1 MYTARAVNAARPT
14 LPLRPCPACGTRVEP
29 LRAGAVLA
37 LDDGYRFL
45 CDEACR
51 ERFRRGERDHDRAA
65 RAAHEALTSTRDA
78 LRSPDAPPSRS
89 AVAKPGNVA
98 PADGAVRRDEPH
110 VPGRVHFDGDASTAT
125 GRLFVRPVLT
135 AIPPPWFGLGAAA
148 LAALLGLFG
157 LHPLVATGSVLATWA
172 AAIAALVRSYPARRE
187 TGVFAWALGPSG
199 AALAGFAALIG
210 ALGPEP
216 TRTPLVGAAIAAGTM
231 VARAWLDAWAR
242 RPVAEAVEALR
253 TPLPERL
260 HIPTGDEGA
269 LTRPGAERIVDTN
282 TVRTG
287 EDVLALEGEI
297 VAVDGV
303 VKAGEALALLHP
315 GAKTPVKRGPGDPL
329 LAGARIVEGAVRML
343 ATRVGADRG
352 LVRPSRFGSG
362 TERDAAPIARAAE
375 FVTRWGG
382 ALAILFAASG
392 LILAEGGGFTA
403 QLGAAAAVLL
413 AAPLLSVRRA
423 AETPLVAAAAIAG
436 ARGIVYQSARALDRA
451 GRVTYAALCGHGT
464 ITEGRPE
471 IVELHALDGGSGDA
485 LVALAAA
492 AESAAES
499 HAIARAVQRLAER
512 RGVPRESVRRATH
525 LPGRGVTAVAPGGE
539 PLVLGS
545 RQLLLDE
552 GVSVAVA
559 DSEAA
564 RAETRGRTAIFLGL
578 GGRVRAVLS
587 LEDELRPGARAAV
600 QRLVDLG
607 IEVVLLSGDHR
618 GTVETLARGLGIDHI
633 KAQLVPE
640 ERGAE
645 VKRLRES
652 GGAVAAVG
660 RPLHDDAALAAADVP
675 VVLGAAGGPAG
686 ERAVA
691 LVTEDVRDAAA
702 ALWIAR
708 AARQAAWRDAGLAA
722 LGGLTLV
729 GLGATGM
736 IVPGVVAVATLA
748 LDAWAL
754 PTGARLLRR
763 VTLRLPERA

>member
-1 MYTARAVNAARPT
+1 MYTARAVTAARPT
-14 LPLRPCPACGTRVEP
+14 LPLRPCPACGTRLEP

-51 ERFRRGERDHDRAA
+51 ERFRRGERSHDRAA
-65 RAAHEALTSTRDA
+65 RAAHDPADDAHRPALSG
-78 LRSPDAPPSRS
+78 SPRS
-89 AVAKPGNVA
+89 APLRFGEPGSTA
-98 PADGAVRRDEPH
+98 TLRREEPH
-110 VPGRVHFDGDASTAT
+110 VPGRVHFDADASTAT
-125 GRLFVRPVLT
+125 GRLFARPALT
-135 AIPPPWFGLGAAA
+135 AVPPPWFGLGTAG
-148 LAALLGLFG
+148 LAALLGLLG
-157 LHPLVATGSVLATWA
+157 LHPLVAALSVLATWSA
-172 AAIAALVRSYPARRE
+172 TIAALVRSYPARRE
-187 TGVFAWALGPSG
+187 TGVFAWALGPAG
-199 AALAGFAALIG
+199 AALAAFAALIG
-210 ALGPEP
+210 ALGPAP
-216 TRTPLVGAAIAAGTM
+216 TRTPLVGAAIAAGAM
-231 VARAWLDAWAR
+231 VVRAWLDAWAR

-253 TPLPERL
+253 ATLPARL
-260 HIPTGDEGA
+260 HIPTGDDGA
-269 LTRPGAERIVDTN
+269 LTRAGAQRVVEADS
-282 TVRTG
+282 VRTG
-287 EDVLALEGEI
+287 EDVLALEGEV

-315 GAKTPVKRGPGDPL
+315 GARVPVRRGPGDPL
-329 LAGARIVEGAVRML
+329 LAGARIVEGAVRLL

-392 LILAEGGGFTA
+392 LVLAEGGGFTA

-451 GRVTYAALCGHGT
+451 GRVAYAALCGHGT
-464 ITEGRPE
+464 ITDGRPE
-471 IVELHALDGGSGDA
+471 VVELHALDGSNGNA
-485 LVALAAA
+485 LISLAAA
-492 AESAAES
+492 AESAAEP

-512 RGVPRESVRRATH
+512 RSVPRESVRRATH

-539 PLVLGS
+539 SLVLGS

-559 DSEAA
+559 DAEAA

-729 GLGATGM
+729 GLGATGVL
-736 IVPGVVAVATLA
+736 VPGVVAVATLA

-763 VTLRLPERA
+763 VALRLPERA

>member
-1 MYTARAVNAARPT
+1 MYTAHAVPAARPM
-14 LPLRPCPACGTRVEP
+14 LPLRPCPACGTALEP
-29 LRAGAVLA
+29 LRAGAMLA

-45 CDEACR
+45 CGEACR
-51 ERFRRGERDHDRAA
+51 ARFRRGDRGFERAVRGAVDGA
-65 RAAHEALTSTRDA
+65 RAERGPTHAADEG
-78 LRSPDAPPSRS
+78 DAPPLRGGLP
-89 AVAKPGNVA
+89 VAA
-98 PADGAVRRDEPH
+98 PRRDEPH
-110 VPGRVHFDGDASTAT
+110 VPGRVHFDDASSTAT
-125 GRLFVRPVLT
+125 GRLFARPALLSVP
-135 AIPPPWFGLGAAA
+135 APWLGLGAAGLGVA
-148 LAALLGLFG
+148 LGLLGG
-157 LHPLVATGSVLATWA
+157 SPLPATLSACATWVA
-172 AAIAALVRSYPARRE
+172 SIAALTRSYPARRE

-199 AALAGFAALIG
+199 AALAAFAALIG

-216 TRTPLVGAAIAAGTM
+216 TRGPLVGAAVAAGAM

-242 RPVAEAVEALR
+242 RPVAEAVDALR
-253 TPLPERL
+253 ATLPSRL
-260 HIPTGDEGA
+260 RVPTGDEGA
-269 LTRPGAERIVDTN
+269 LTRAGAQRDVAVES
-282 TVRTG
+282 VRTG
-287 EDVLALEGEI
+287 EDVLALEGEV

-315 GAKTPVKRGPGDPL
+315 GARTPVRRVAGDPL
-329 LAGARIVEGAVRML
+329 LAGARIVEGAVRLL
-343 ATRVGADRG
+343 ATRVGPDRG
-352 LVRPSRFGSG
+352 LVRPARFGSG

-375 FVTRWGG
+375 LVTRWGG

-392 LILAEGGGFTA
+392 LVLAGGGGFTA
-403 QLGAAAAVLL
+403 QLGAAASVLL
-413 AAPLLSVRRA
+413 AAPLLAVRRA
-423 AETPLVAAAAIAG
+423 AEAPLVAAAAIAG
-436 ARGIVYQSARALDRA
+436 ARGIVFQSARALDRA
-451 GRVTYAALCGHGT
+451 GRVAYAALCGHGT
-464 ITEGRPE
+464 ITDGRPE
-471 IVELHALDGGSGDA
+471 VVELHALDGSNGDA
-485 LVALAAA
+485 FVALAAA
-492 AESAAES
+492 AESAAET
-499 HAIARAVQRLAER
+499 HPIARAIQRVAEA
-512 RGVPRESVRRATH
+512 RGVPRESVRRATY

-539 PLVLGS
+539 ALVLGS

-559 DSEAA
+559 DADAA
-564 RAETRGRTAIFLGL
+564 RAETRGRTAVFLGL
-578 GGRVRAVLS
+578 GGRVCAVLS

-652 GGAVAAVG
+652 GGAVAAIG

-708 AARQAAWRDAGLAA
+708 AARQAAYRDAGLAA
-722 LGGLTLV
+722 VGGLALV

-736 IVPGVVAVATLA
+736 LAPGVVAVAAIA

-754 PTGARLLRR
+754 PAGARLIRR
-763 VTLRLPERA
+763 VALRLPERA